1 MVARGVPVDSIDTLR
16 MLGGGLRVLG
26 GGLGVVLEVGVGR
39 VAVFKFKHKLG
50 RVLELRV
57 AGLWWSVRLSLRQ
70 YGI

>member
-1 MVARGVPVDSIDTLR
+1 M
-16 MLGGGLRVLG
+16 LG